1 MSIKDMI
8 ISTWEHL
15 ENVSFDGGILE
26 ILVNECPIIT
36 INNRNPQRLLEVY
49 LYFRSSSKETYTHIH
64 SLLNDI
70 DDDHIIKVNG
80 LRCNFQNS
88 CDGVKRK
95 QEDNN
100 KEIRNKRCKIE
111 C

>member
-1 MSIKDMI
+1 MSIREMI

-36 INNRNPQRLLEVY
+36 INNKNPQRLLEVC
-49 LYFRSSSKETYTHIH
+49 SSKEIYTHIH

-70 DDDHIIKVNG
+70 DDEILMKVNG
-80 LRCNFQNS
+80 LRCNFQNCS
-88 CDGVKRK
+88 NVLKRK
-95 QEDNN
+95 QENT
-100 KEIRNKRCKIE
+100 KEIKNKRRKIE
-111 C
+111 Y